1 MKKFLAAV
9 LAVVMMCG
17 VVMAQDAPAGNQ
29 AGAKS
34 MNFTFGGLGAFG
46 LTGTGPA
53 GGVGL
58 TYFLSSDAAVRLG
71 LQVGTTSTKTPSAI
85 SGNSDRE
92 QSTFDLGLG
101 ADYLM
106 YMGGGR
112 VKPYMGAGVGVTL
125 GSSNDKKSVAGTPAA
140 GTILE
145 ISNVRGGSDG
155 LGLSVAAIAGAEFY
169 LYNEISLS
177 AEYRLGLLTM
187 GSGADSE
194 TKVQGA
200 ATVTSKGSSTF
211 NLLGFGAAG
220 ATVHIYF

>member
-1 MKKFLAAV
+1 MKKFLAVV

-46 LTGTGPA
+46 LTGTGPN
-53 GGVGL
+53 GGLGL
-58 TYFLSSDAAVRLG
+58 SYFLSSEAAVRVG
-71 LQVGTTSTKTPSAI
+71 LQVGTTSTTTPAAI
-85 SGNSDRE
+85 TGNSDASS
-92 QSTFDLGLG
+92 STFDLGIG

-112 VKPYMGAGVGVTL
+112 VKPYMGAGVGLSL
-125 GSSNDKKSVAGTPAA
+125 GSSSNEPSVSPTAANGTL
-140 GTILE
+140 TKIT
-145 ISNVRGGSDG
+145 NTRNTDG
-155 LGLSVAAIAGAEFY
+155 MTLSVVGIAGAEFY

-177 AEYRLGLLTM
+177 AEYTLGLLRM
-187 GSGADSE
+187 RSGADSE
-194 TKVQGA
+194 ATIKGA
-200 ATVTSKGSSTF
+200 AAVTAKGSSST

-220 ATVHIYF
+220 ATLHIYF